1 MSDTVTIPRS
11 EYERLVAI
19 AEDQADREAVAD
31 FDAALARG
39 DEELVPAAVLDR
51 LLAGEPPLRV
61 WREHRGLTQTALAEA
76 AGVHRVVIAD
86 IEAGRKRGSLDAHLK
101 LAKALG
107 LLVDDLVAPHAR
119 SSTNA
124 TRTAS

>member
-11 EYERLVAI
+11 EYEQLVAI
-19 AEDQADREAVAD
+19 AEDQADRAAIAA

-61 WREHRGLTQTALAEA
+61 WREHRGLTQTSLAA
-76 AGVHRVVIAD
+76 ASGVHRVVIAD
-86 IEAGRKRGSLDAHLK
+86 IEAGRRRGSLGAHLE

-107 LLVDDLVAPHAR
+107 LLIDDLVTPPA
-119 SSTNA
+119 
-124 TRTAS
+124 